1 MKDFKEAVGTA
12 QAYVVVRNNQV
23 ELRKT
28 DTTGPVHLFGHGAVS
43 AILSGDTVVVT
54 FKDGRVSE
62 YRVNPGNNSVS
73 LIKNL

>member
-43 AILSGDTVVVT
+43 AILS
-54 FKDGRVSE
+54 
-62 YRVNPGNNSVS
+62 
-73 LIKNL
+73 